1 MRTTRLTRFARSK
14 WSRVVCLVVF
24 GVVVLF
30 IAVMPS
36 AQTGDP
42 LIKVMKVGLGS
53 GTITSTDGLINCGDD
68 CDENYPSTTTVNLR
82 AATSD
87 SVSTFSRWLGDCTG
101 TDPMVCS
108 VSVASAHWV
117 KAEFTLTT
125 ATATDPVPPITDL
138 TPDGPTGAGGIRR
151 YLIDHP
157 EVTTPARFIAAL
169 PLEFRQNW
177 ILMSRSESLQTG
189 TAESPRVL
197 LPSADGTRV
206 FTIGMTQSSSYP
218 GAHPDA
224 IEYMQWDPAQKNF
237 RFHEIVLNPI
247 DAMGETLSFPDG
259 TTGRVFPLRDRKISI
274 DDEKCSR
281 CHSTRNVLNID
292 RRVSPAPRGPLPGTD
307 IVPPGTAVPA
317 TTVMAK
323 NKPNWDTYDSWG
335 GMLPF
340 NRDRIFHGSLEA
352 AAIRNILN
360 LWNWRTN
367 DRIRSVIE
375 QLQLQPGGIPGEDA
389 IVRTS
394 GGPNDGQIGFFFD
407 HGATITTEPTPSGS
421 PPFFVNYSFD
431 RILGAGAGTPI
442 TRGGESVLMQHSTT
456 PGSTGPLAE
465 GRGVQLFD
473 LLGGGD
479 GSLNSQRIADELSTH
494 RYAPG
499 SVPIDV
505 RPIALAIVKN
515 CFSRSGDNVT
525 STFRTPA
532 LDTGLLDFFRAR
544 NGNLTLSQFFSDT
557 LARAKSI
564 PRRKADIERLNLD
577 RTQFDGSLDPYLAT
591 RPVPTPTPKG
601 LLQQYGASTTLTT
614 TGVERARQEV
624 FRRPPDTSLDFRADT
639 VIGGVYVDREDYSLG
654 AFNTEKMT
662 LYRYFLE
669 PLGVSVDKWSMG
681 VRGRSRTYSFAD
693 IFNDSITTDALR
705 NGLEA
710 SLTADRFGT
719 LGAPFACGDL
729 MNAVNDIF
737 RPLPPDGSGLPT
749 YTDVQRIFNKS
760 CIECH
765 GGLFYPPYGN
775 LVFPTGMGGSY
786 TEFDHFDLT
795 EEEYPPKVGR
805 RRMERSHQNAVRHIG
820 ATDETAELF
829 RRING
834 TSASSEDCP
843 GLFMPCGGPW
853 LNQAD
858 VGLIL
863 RWIRGGHPYSEG
875 DPHIRTID
883 GLNYDFQSAGEFVL
897 LRGENLEIQ
906 TRQIPIDTGTPLG
919 PNEHTGLSSCV
930 SINGAVAVRIDGHR
944 ITYQPNIS
952 GEVDPS
958 GLQLRI
964 DGKLTNLTA
973 EGVPVTSGVRVMPTT
988 APGGIRIEAPG
999 GTAVI
1004 VTPHFWDYWQVWQT
1018 DINIVRVRATE
1029 GLMGAV
1035 APGSWLPALPDG
1047 SSLGPKPAALSQ
1059 RYVDLYERF
1068 EAAWRVTD
1076 ATTLFDYGPGKSTRS
1091 FTLESWP
1098 IENPQTCQAP
1108 RFFPEGRPEPKA
1120 PLQALPETAAQQ
1132 ACAGIVANDRKANCI
1147 KDVMVTGDAQF
1158 ATTYLLT
1165 DGIERNASPSVPT
1178 LTSPQDY
1185 YDSNKTDLALP
1196 VTFTWNTASDP
1207 DGDVVTYRH
1216 CVWVF
1221 GQIPDN
1227 NKCVPTTVQG
1237 TARRKAAFW
1246 ITLLILIICLLL
1258 LLFLLLVRRQ
1268 RKPVLLILLAVV
1280 ILVSAS
1286 VAIYLR
1292 RTTAR
1297 AGTVAKTMSELQ
1309 PGKDYS
1315 WKVIAED
1322 GKGGISESETH
1333 RFKMK

>member
-1 MRTTRLTRFARSK
+1 VLG
-14 WSRVVCLVVF
+14 L
-24 GVVVLF
+24 VVLF
-30 IAVMPS
+30 IAVLPS

-42 LIKVMKVGLGS
+42 VIKVMKVGLGS
-53 GTITSTDGLINCGDD
+53 GTITSTDGQINCGAD
-68 CDENYPSTTTVNLR
+68 CDQNYTSTTTVNLR
-82 AATSD
+82 AAPDPLDPFSR
-87 SVSTFSRWLGDCTG
+87 FSRWIGDCTG
-101 TDPMVCS
+101 TDPNVCS
-108 VSVASAHWV
+108 VPVTSAQWV

-125 ATATDPVPPITDL
+125 ATSTDPVPPISDL
-138 TPDGPTGAGGIRR
+138 TPDGPTGTGGIRR
-151 YLIDHP
+151 YLSDHR

-169 PLEFRQNW
+169 PPEYRQNW

-189 TAESPRVL
+189 TADSPRIL
-197 LPSADGTRV
+197 LPSANGERV
-206 FTIGMTQSSSYP
+206 FTIGMTLSSSYP
-218 GAHPDA
+218 GAHPNA

-247 DAMGETLSFPDG
+247 DPMGETLRLPDG
-259 TTGRVFPLRDRKISI
+259 STPRVFPARPRDISI
-274 DDEKCSR
+274 DDAKCPK
-281 CHSTRNVLNID
+281 CHSTRNVLNLD
-292 RRVSPAPRGPLPGTD
+292 RTASPHVRGSLPGTD

-340 NRDRIFHGSLEA
+340 NRDRIFQGSLEA
-352 AAIRNILN
+352 AAFRNIFN

-367 DRIRSVIE
+367 DAIRSVIE
-375 QLQLQPGGIPGEDA
+375 QLQLQPTGVPTDDEIT
-389 IVRTS
+389 RTA
-394 GGPNDGQIGFFFD
+394 GGPDDGHIRFD
-407 HGATITTEPTPSGS
+407 FDGTATITTEPTPSGS
-421 PPFFVNYSFD
+421 PAIRINYAFD
-431 RILGAGAGTPI
+431 RILGTGTGTNV

-456 PGSTGPLAE
+456 PGSPGPFAE

-479 GSLNSQRIADELSTH
+479 GSLNFQRIADELSVH
-494 RYAPG
+494 RFAPG

-505 RPIALAIVKN
+505 RPIALAIVKD

-532 LDTGLLDFFRAR
+532 LDTGRLDFFRAR
-544 NGNLTLSQFFSDT
+544 NGGLTLSQFFNDT
-557 LARAKSI
+557 LARTKSI

-577 RTQFDGSLDPYLAT
+577 RTQFDGRFDPYLAT
-591 RPVPTPTPKG
+591 RPAPTPTPKG
-601 LLQQYGASTTLTT
+601 LLQQYGSSTALTT
-614 TGVERARQEV
+614 TDVERLRQEV
-624 FRRPPDTSLDFRADT
+624 FRRPPDTSLGFREDT
-639 VIGGVYVDREDYSLG
+639 VIGGFYVDREDYSAG

-693 IFNDSITTDALR
+693 IFNDTITTNALR
-705 NGLEA
+705 DGLQA

-719 LGAPFACGDL
+719 LGSPFACGDL
-729 MNAVNDIF
+729 MNAVNDIV
-737 RPLPPDGSGLPT
+737 RPLPSDGSGLPT

-775 LVFPTGMGGSY
+775 RVTPTGTGGSF
-786 TEFDHFDLT
+786 TELDHFDLS
-795 EEEYPPKVGR
+795 EEEYPVMSSR

-829 RRING
+829 VRVNA
-834 TSASSEDCP
+834 TSTSSENCP
-843 GLFMPCGGPW
+843 GIFMPCGGPW

-858 VGLIL
+858 INLIL

-875 DPHIRTID
+875 DPHLKTVD

-944 ITYQPNIS
+944 ITYQPNID
-952 GEVDPS
+952 GPVDPS
-958 GLQLRI
+958 GLQLRV
-964 DGKLTNLTA
+964 DGKLRNLTA

-988 APGGIRIEAPG
+988 APNGIRIEAPG
-999 GTAVI
+999 GTAI
-1004 VTPHFWDYWQVWQT
+1004 IITPHFWDYWQVWHM
-1018 DINIVRVRATE
+1018 DVNLVRVRATE
-1029 GLMGAV
+1029 GLMGSIPA
-1035 APGSWLPALPDG
+1035 GSWLPALPDG
-1047 SSLGPKPAALSQ
+1047 SSLGRKPDDLSQ

-1076 ATTLFDYGPGKSTRS
+1076 ATTLFEYGQNKSTRS
-1091 FTLESWP
+1091 FTIESWP
-1098 IENPQTCQAP
+1098 IQNPQTCQVP
-1108 RFFPEGRPEPKA
+1108 RQIEGPETKA

-1132 ACAGIVANDRKANCI
+1132 ACAGIVANDRKTNCI
-1147 KDVMVTGDAQF
+1147 KDVMVTGDSQF

-1165 DGIERNASPSVPT
+1165 DQIERNGNPSVPG
-1178 LTSPQDY
+1178 LTSPLNY
-1185 YDSNKTDLALP
+1185 YDDNQTDIEGP
-1196 VTFTWNTASDP
+1196 VTFTWNTATDP

-1227 NKCVPTTVQG
+1227 NNCVLTPIQG

-1246 ITLLILIICLLL
+1246 IMLLILIICLLL

-1268 RKPVLLILLAVV
+1268 RQPVLLILLAVV
-1280 ILVSAS
+1280 ILISAV

-1292 RTTAR
+1292 RTTPR
-1297 AGTVAKTMSELQ
+1297 AGTVAKTIAELQ
-1309 PGKDYS
+1309 PGKEYS

-1333 RFKMK
+1333 RFKIK